1 MYIYKKKYEVMTKL
15 LSSIGFIQSQV
26 DANQDQLRFVRES
39 FAEYIF
45 FIRMK
50 KYLCICVAGS

>member
-1 MYIYKKKYEVMTKL
+1 MTKL

-39 FAEYIF
+39 FAEYF
-45 FIRMK
+45 FH
-50 KYLCICVAGS
+50 